1 MIGDRHA
8 HVEISEPAFALG
20 VDEILDVRMIATKH
34 GHLCPAARTSGFDGL
49 ARLVENL
56 HVRQRAARAA
66 ISAFHPCTL
75 GANAGEVVTDA
86 AAAPHRFRGLV
97 EGVVDANISADTRN
111 AVADRLHEAIDQGGL
126 EIRSGGC
133 VDAAARDEPVHLRA
147 IESPRPS
154 FTRVRSFDQR
164 ERVRYPAPDIVDV
177 CVSGFRILLQEDIL
191 RDRLRRQ
198 GCCNEHC

>member
-66 ISAFHPCTL
+66 VRTFHPCTP
-75 GANAGEVVTDA
+75 GPNAGEVVAHPTT
-86 AAAPHRFRGLV
+86 APHRFRGLV
-97 EGVVDANISADTRN
+97 KGVVDANFSVDTRN
-111 AVADRLHEAIDQGGL
+111 AVTDRLDEAVDQGGL
-126 EIRSGGC
+126 EVRSGGGI
-133 VDAAARDEPVHLRA
+133 DAPAGDEAVHLGA
-147 IESPRPS
+147 IEGLRPL
-154 FTRVRSFDQR
+154 FARVRCFDER
-164 ERVRYPAPDIVDV
+164 ERVGHPTPDIFDAGLP
-177 CVSGFRILLQEDIL
+177 CFRILLQEDIL
-191 RDRLRRQ
+191 GDRLRRQ
-198 GCCNEHC
+198 GCSDECC